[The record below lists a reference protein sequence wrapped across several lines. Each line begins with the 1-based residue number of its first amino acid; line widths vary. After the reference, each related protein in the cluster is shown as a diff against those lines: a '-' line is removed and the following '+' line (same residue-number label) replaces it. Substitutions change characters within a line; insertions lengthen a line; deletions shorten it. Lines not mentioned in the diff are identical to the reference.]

1 MRLTP
6 VQGSI
11 LFFFLAPGTVAGLIP
26 WAITGWTFEPAFL
39 GNDATRFAGAAMI
52 FAALDIVIDSF
63 ARFAVTGKGTP
74 SPTNPT
80 ETLIVQGFYRH
91 VRNPMYLAV
100 LTAILGEAFLFASDR
115 LLVYA
120 AAVFAVFHAFT
131 VLYEEPTLAR
141 TFPDAFKAYRSAVPR
156 WLPRFKPWQPSQD
169 LSS

>member
-6 VQGSI
+6 VQGTI

-39 GNDATRFAGAAMI
+39 GNDATRFAGAALV

-80 ETLIVQGFYRH
+80 ETLVVEGFYRH
-91 VRNPMYLAV
+91 VRNPMYVAV
-100 LTAILGEAFLFASDR
+100 LTAILGQAVLFGSDH

-120 AAVFAVFHAFT
+120 AAVFAVFHAFI

-141 TFPDAFKAYRSAVPR
+141 TFPDAFKAYRAAVPR
-156 WLPRFKPWQPSQD
+156 WLPRLTPWQPSQE
-169 LSS
+169 